1 MSHSLIDRILR
12 RRSHYRALFQPGRSR
27 DAVLAD
33 LARFCRAD
41 KIPMVVAKD
50 GHTDI
55 YATGVEAG
63 RQEVLKRIL
72 AHLDVDDSQLLRMK
86 EEADHE

>member
-1 MSHSLIDRILR
+1 VSIIDRILR
-12 RRSHYRALFQPGRSR
+12 RRSHYRAVFHPSASR

-41 KIPMVVAKD
+41 RIPIVLGKD

-55 YATGVEAG
+55 YATGIEAG